1 MKNHEDAEE
10 VLQEAFVKA
19 YFAISKF
26 KGESSFYTWL
36 YRIVRNMA
44 IDVKRKHISRG
55 GDKLELT
62 EFTVAKSDIDSP
74 GLGITKF
81 KQPDE
86 ELMQKR
92 ELKKVSKALNSLSE
106 EHREAITMR
115 EVDGLSY
122 DEIAS
127 VLKISRGT
135 VMSRIFYAR
144 KKLQEFLRNSI
155 GSEVSSG
162 KIITDSKKK
171 VCLV

>member
-1 MKNHEDAEE
+1 MFHLRFLYHQELIGRKLISKANQKEELSLVKKAASGDKQAFQVLVERYQARVYYVALNIMKNHEDAEE

-44 IDVKRKHISRG
+44 IDVKRKHKSRG

-62 EFTVAKSDIDSP
+62 ELTVAKSNTETP
-74 GLGITKF
+74 GLGITQF

-92 ELKKVSKALNSLSE
+92 
-106 EHREAITMR
+106 
-115 EVDGLSY
+115 
-122 DEIAS
+122 
-127 VLKISRGT
+127 
-135 VMSRIFYAR
+135 
-144 KKLQEFLRNSI
+144 
-155 GSEVSSG
+155 
-162 KIITDSKKK
+162 
-171 VCLV
+171 